1 MVWLKFQQQGVFRGG
16 FGGIGHQPPEDLL
29 LLNQVHGDKIYILTQ
44 KNDVPEMM
52 GSPGDAILSFVPGQ
66 PVGIRMADCVP
77 ILFAHP
83 SGWVGAVHAG
93 WRGTAKEILSK
104 AIKKLSQDLSVNI
117 EGLILSIGPA
127 ISGDVYE
134 VGSEVANAFSHL
146 GPNWI
151 KPKGDKY
158 LLDLKGI
165 NRQQALEAG
174 VPESN
179 IRIFPQCTFS
189 DPAFY
194 SYRRAQLWNEP
205 TDERNYA
212 WVARESL
219 K

>member
-1 MVWLKFQQQGVFRGG
+1 MVWLKFQQKGVFRGG

-29 LLNQVHGDKIYILTQ
+29 LLDQVHGDKIRILKQ
-44 KNDVPEMM
+44 KEDVPEMM
-52 GSPGDAILSFVPGQ
+52 GSPGDAILSCVTGQ

-77 ILFAHP
+77 ILMAHP

-93 WRGTAKEILSK
+93 WRGTAKEILAK
-104 AIKKLSQDLSVNI
+104 ALEKLKQDLSENI
-117 EGLILSIGPA
+117 EDLILSIGPA
-127 ISGDVYE
+127 ISGEVYE
-134 VGSEVANAFSHL
+134 VGNEVADVFSHV
-146 GPNWI
+146 GTDWI
-151 KPKGDKY
+151 RPKGDKY

-179 IRIFPQCTFS
+179 IRIFPQCTFL

-205 TDERNYA
+205 KGERNYA
-212 WVARESL
+212 WVVRES
-219 K
+219 